1 MNMDGNSRVLL
12 IGEGVVASEL
22 AHSYARLGFEPVSGK
37 LDDARALHPALIV
50 TATDKFDLDE
60 LRRAAEETGARV
72 VPTIEASELTANRQ
86 RTRVSANDDLGLPTL
101 EHEFVAVESEL
112 AHAAERI
119 GFPCVVK
126 PGRSTA
132 GAGQSVVHSPEAL
145 RGAYEAARRAS
156 PSEGVVLERY
166 IEFDSE
172 VTILAVRSVDPA
184 TGQLATWF
192 CEPIGTRHENGRLV
206 EAWQPAQLSE
216 AVMDNARSIAARA
229 TGALNSCGVHTVE
242 LFIDGEEVYF
252 SQVTPR
258 PTLDGMVTKVSQRLD
273 QFELHARAS
282 LRLPIDATLISPGA
296 SRLVA
301 VDRTPGVDELA
312 RVMAVEET
320 GAQVLASSC
329 VVRSTGDTVG
339 EARERAAGAAATL
352 LA

>member
-37 LDDARALHPALIV
+37 LEDARALHPALIV
-50 TATDKFDLDE
+50 TATDQFDLDE
-60 LRRAAEETGARV
+60 LRRAAEETGASV

-86 RTRVSANDDLGLPTL
+86 RTRTSANDDLGLPTL
-101 EHEFVAVESEL
+101 EHEFVAEEAEL
-112 AHAAERI
+112 AGAAERI

-132 GAGQSVVHSPEAL
+132 GAGQSVVQSPEEL
-145 RGAYEAARRAS
+145 RGAYEAAREAS
-156 PSEGVVLERY
+156 PSEGVVVERY

-206 EAWQPAQLSE
+206 ETWQPAQLSE
-216 AVMDNARSIAARA
+216 AAMDNARSIAARA

-258 PTLDGMVTKVSQRLD
+258 PTLDGIVTKVSQRLD

-282 LRLPIDATLISPGA
+282 LSLPIDATLISPGA
-296 SRLVA
+296 SQLVA
-301 VDRTPGVDELA
+301 ADRAPGVGELA

-320 GAQVLASSC
+320 GAQVLRGAL
-329 VVRSTGDTVG
+329 VVRATGESVD
-339 EARERAAGAAATL
+339 EARERAARASEVL
-352 LA
+352 R